1 MTTYWLEG
9 KTGAST
15 KNINPNASGVF
26 KEVER
31 EAYDLIPG
39 VLSTEA
45 LSTSF

>member
-9 KTGAST
+9 KTGTVT
-15 KNINPNASGVF
+15 KNISPDTSGIF